1 MNDTRLTDFLT
12 ESLALWEVTG
22 TVEGGRYP
30 VIAAIRADNGTLVW
44 VERPADENDPIR
56 WLVRMRPA
64 GEAPGGAREQRPRS
78 CASIVGVLKA
88 LRVALGVDRGEAV
101 RVVSAPVDS

>member
-1 MNDTRLTDFLT
+1 MRFTTFIT
-12 ESLALWEVTG
+12 ESLALWEVAS

-30 VIAAIRADNGTLVW
+30 VIATIRTDNGTLLW
-44 VERPADENDPIR
+44 IERPADENDPVR

-88 LRVALGVDRGEAV
+88 LRVALGVNRGEAV
-101 RVVSAPVDS
+101 RVVSAPVES